1 MREFLDRFFKLN
13 IYVKIIFFFCV
24 YGLLINVFSV
34 LRDMRT
40 DGVLLRLHLGF
51 ALLYAGQCAFIVL
64 REKWVAVLA
73 LLQGFMALGT
83 NLDFT
88 FMPAVSFAGRIFS
101 LFYANMT
108 VQGVA
113 VYKYV
118 VVSLAFTLQL
128 WSSYELFAGL
138 RQPKKKIIPTAAEN
152 LSVSAEK

>member
-1 MREFLDRFFKLN
+1 MRELLDRFFKLN
-13 IYVKIIFFFCV
+13 VYVKIIFFFCV
-24 YGLLINVFSV
+24 YGLLVNLFSV

-73 LLQGFMALGT
+73 LLQGIMALGT

-88 FMPAVSFAGRIFS
+88 FMPIVSFAGRAFS
-101 LFYANMT
+101 LFYVHMT

-128 WSSYELFAGL
+128 WSAYELFAGL
-138 RQPKKKIIPTAAEN
+138 WVPKQKPSKPAGEG
-152 LSVSAEK
+152 SSSDK